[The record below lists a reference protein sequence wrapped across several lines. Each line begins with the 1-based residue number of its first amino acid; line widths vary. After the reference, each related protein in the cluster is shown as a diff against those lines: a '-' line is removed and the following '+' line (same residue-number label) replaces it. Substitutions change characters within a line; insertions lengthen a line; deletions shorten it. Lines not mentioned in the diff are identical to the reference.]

1 MHSNNLLKPRKKFE
15 STVKNLFNQTSLETK
30 EARYYA
36 ALFNGIKKKLRQ
48 FNFPDDQI
56 YEVINETY
64 LRGIKLLESGQE
76 IENSRAWI
84 RATSLN
90 VIREMSRKQKKQQSW
105 DSNLIQ
111 HQIALEDSHSLS
123 SANSEDEN
131 LKLLELALQKL
142 EPKDKKLIV
151 LRHIEGLSWQQVV
164 SHLASNGEFV
174 TEASARQRGNRALK
188 RLRNIFFEFK
198 ADHQ

>member
-1 MHSNNLLKPRKKFE
+1 MPRNYFTNRQKIE
-15 STVKNLFNQTSLETK
+15 SAIKYLVSQRSLETK
-30 EARYYA
+30 EARSYA

-64 LRGIKLLESGQE
+64 LRGIKLIESGQE

-111 HQIALEDSHSLS
+111 HQIAVEYSHSRS
-123 SANSEDEN
+123 SENSEDED
-131 LKLLELALQKL
+131 LRLLELALKKL
-142 EPKDKKLIV
+142 EPKDYKLIV
-151 LRHIEGLSWQQVV
+151 LREIEGLSWKQLV
-164 SHLASNGEFV
+164 SHLASNGEVV
-174 TEASARQRGNRALK
+174 TETCARQRGKRALN
-188 RLRNIFFEFK
+188 RLRKNFFELN